1 VLPDKVPVKTTPLAL
16 RVIVLPIRLPLMS
29 RGLPGGDDSKN
40 VPSSP
45 LAVCLNVRV
54 QKPLAVPLHSPSHV
68 PLRSG
73 GASVAVGVSVGMDV
87 GICVGCIG
95 AWVGGRC
102 KMAITTPTV
111 AVTATSTASA
121 AAGLH
126 LCPGGSSPMTSTMMR
141 SLATEQGARC
151 CRQSVS
157 LAAPNLGDKRGD
169 QPSATF

>member
-1 VLPDKVPVKTTPLAL
+1 
-16 RVIVLPIRLPLMS
+16 M
-29 RGLPGGDDSKN
+29 N

-45 LAVCLNVRV
+45 LAVFVKVRV
-54 QKPLAVPLHSPSHV
+54 QKPLDVPLLHNPVHV

-87 GICVGCIG
+87 GICVGRVG

-102 KMAITTPTV
+102 RMAITTPTV

-126 LCPGGSSPMTSTMMR
+126 LRPGGSCRMTSTMMR
-141 SLATEQGARC
+141 SLVTEQGAHC
-151 CRQSVS
+151 CRPWVS
-157 LAAPNLGDKRGD
+157 LGDAPCFRDPGARANSPAGSVRQVA
-169 QPSATF
+169 QPRFED

>member
-1 VLPDKVPVKTTPLAL
+1 
-16 RVIVLPIRLPLMS
+16 MS
-29 RGLPGGDDSKN
+29 AGGDRMN

-45 LAVCLNVRV
+45 LPVFVKVRV
-54 QKPLAVPLHSPSHV
+54 QKPLDVPLLHSPVHV

-87 GICVGCIG
+87 GTCVGRIG

-126 LCPGGSSPMTSTMMR
+126 RRPGGSSPIDLDDDA
-141 SLATEQGARC
+141 LAGHGA
-151 CRQSVS
+151 
-157 LAAPNLGDKRGD
+157 G
-169 QPSATF
+169 SALLSAVGQFG

>member
-1 VLPDKVPVKTTPLAL
+1 
-16 RVIVLPIRLPLMS
+16 MS
-29 RGLPGGDDSKN
+29 AAGDRMN

-45 LAVCLNVRV
+45 LPVFVKVRV
-54 QKPLAVPLHSPSHV
+54 QKPLDVPLLHSPVHV

-87 GICVGCIG
+87 GTCVGRIG

-141 SLATEQGARC
+141 SPAHRAGSAQGTWFVPIHCASPGLYR
-151 CRQSVS
+151 
-157 LAAPNLGDKRGD
+157 P
-169 QPSATF
+169 P